1 MQVNTL
7 LGLDLERHPD
17 TSLGHGYTPKAMV
30 SKAFWQKDSLL
41 PSLPGNLLLDIENSI
56 EFDINL
62 HSVVKGYSV
71 SMFDGVSGW

>member
-7 LGLDLERHPD
+7 LGLDLERHPCLFR
-17 TSLGHGYTPKAMV
+17 TWMHAETVV

-71 SMFDGVSGW
+71 SVFDGVSGW